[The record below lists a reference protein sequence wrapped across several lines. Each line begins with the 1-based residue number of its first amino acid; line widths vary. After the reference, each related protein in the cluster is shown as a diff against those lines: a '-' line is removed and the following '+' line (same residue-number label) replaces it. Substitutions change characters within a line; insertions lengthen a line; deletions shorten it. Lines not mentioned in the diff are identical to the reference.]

1 MFLREQSEVNMAC
14 QSIVKQI
21 YTKYLVFRKYN
32 QEKLRSL
39 IFEKLMFGISE
50 NQMIIIHRNVVS
62 SKIGA

>member
-1 MFLREQSEVNMAC
+1 MFLREQSEVNMTC

-32 QEKLRSL
+32 QEKLRIL

-62 SKIGA
+62 SKIGT